1 MDKKLVLYAAALF
14 GIVTPIYTKL
24 GNVALGIFS
33 VLMLIYV
40 VKNGK
45 RPALKWTN
53 IGAFVFG
60 TTMFIILLLV
70 VGLLYTDHIS
80 RGVKLIGNYFSYILI
95 PFVLVLAPYAIL
107 AGVKEKATKFFVYG
121 SIISSVTLL
130 GHNFYNYFVAKGKL
144 VIEEDLFGYYYTY
157 HEFASLLNFHPTLLG
172 TYYVF
177 ALVILNETKDWL
189 NQYIKFGISFILVLC
204 ILFLNSRAVYLILAL
219 YGIFYFFQRGK
230 LIYARSKGLLAGL
243 IVLLG
248 VLMSVGIILVKDT
261 YIYERMTDQL
271 IWELEENKG
280 TLYDDQH
287 ANDSRVSRWEAIY
300 KHAMQKPWIG
310 YGSGSEDE
318 EVLKA
323 YEEDNLQHALEYEYG
338 PHNQYLS
345 FLLEYGLVGLGCF
358 VFYLCYQLRLALLR
372 KDVIY
377 FCLVAAIAISCVFD
391 SVLYLNTNIIFF
403 AFFGNLFTFLSWRS
417 KATD

>member
-1 MDKKLVLYAAALF
+1 MDKKFVLYAAALF
-14 GIVTPIYTKL
+14 GVTTPIYTKL
-24 GNVALGIFS
+24 GNVALGLFA
-33 VLMLIYV
+33 VLMV
-40 VKNGK
+40 VYL
-45 RPALKWTN
+45 LKKGQRFSPN
-53 IGAFVFG
+53 LSNVSKMIFG
-60 TTMFIILLLV
+60 TTIFIIALLLI
-70 VGLLYTDHIS
+70 GLFYTEYVS
-80 RGVKLIGNYFSYILI
+80 RAIKLFENYLSYILVPLVFMFA
-95 PFVLVLAPYAIL
+95 PFDLLQ
-107 AGVKEKATKFFVYG
+107 GVREKGTRFFVYG
-121 SIISSVTLL
+121 CVISSLVLL
-130 GHNFYNYFVAKGKL
+130 GHNFYSYFLAKGEW

-157 HEFASLLNFHPTLLG
+157 HEFASLLKFHPTLLG

-189 NQYIKFGISFILVLC
+189 NEYAKFGISCVLVLC

-219 YGIFYFFQRGK
+219 YGVYYFIQRGK
-230 LIYARSKGLLAGL
+230 LLYAKRKGLLAGL

-248 VLMSVGIILVKDT
+248 ALMSVGVILVKDT

-287 ANDSRVSRWEAIY
+287 TNDSRVSRWEAIY
-300 KHAMQKPWIG
+300 EHAMQKPWMG

-323 YEEDNLQHALEYEYG
+323 YKEDNLQHALESEYG

-345 FLLEYGLVGLGCF
+345 FLLEYGLIGLGCF
-358 VFYLCYQLRLALLR
+358 VFYLGYQLRLAFLR
-372 KDVIY
+372 NDIIY
-377 FCLVAAIAISCVFD
+377 FCLVTAIAISCIFD

-403 AFFGNLFTFLSWRS
+403 AFFGNLFTFLSWRN
-417 KATD
+417 KTTD

>member
-33 VLMLIYV
+33 VLMLIYIL
-40 VKNGK
+40 KNGK
-45 RPALKWTN
+45 RPPLKWTS
-53 IGAFVFG
+53 IGAFIFG
-60 TTMFIILLLV
+60 TTIFIILLLV
-70 VGLLYTDHIS
+70 VGLLYTDYMS
-80 RGVKLIGNYFSYILI
+80 RGVKLIGNYFSYLLI
-95 PFVLVLAPYAIL
+95 PFVLVLAPYTIL
-107 AGVKEKATKFFVYG
+107 TGVKEKATKFFVYG
-121 SIISSVTLL
+121 SMISSVTLL
-130 GHNFYNYFVAKGKL
+130 GHNFYNYFLAKGKL
-144 VIEEDLFGYYYTY
+144 VIEVDLFGYYYTY

-177 ALVILNETKDWL
+177 ALVILNETKGWL
-189 NQYIKFGISFILVLC
+189 TQYIKFGISFILVLC
-204 ILFLNSRAVYLILAL
+204 ILFLNSRSVYLILAL
-219 YGIFYFFQRGK
+219 YGIFYFIQRGK

-248 VLMSVGIILVKDT
+248 VLISVGVILVKDT
-261 YIYERMTDQL
+261 YIYERMTHQL

-280 TLYDDQH
+280 TFYDNQH

-300 KHAMQKPWIG
+300 KHAIQKPWIG
-310 YGSGSEDE
+310 YGSGSEGE

-323 YEEDNLQHALEYEYG
+323 YEEGHLQHALEYEYG

-377 FCLVAAIAISCVFD
+377 FCLVAAIAISCFFD

-417 KATD
+417 KTTD